1 MRNFHDNFET
11 RRQKFISALSNCMI
25 VPLTNWKMSFIISR
39 TIPLLILKT
48 SVASSWRFFWWM
60 LTDLS
65 FTNNSSKFKVV
76 SRVQKIVVFKKR
88 LKFCCFASCIKKNA
102 VYFLIFIIKLSSVLL
117 ICCAE
122 QFECAFNFK
131 FW

>member
-1 MRNFHDNFET
+1 MRNFHDTFER

-39 TIPLLILKT
+39 AIPLLILKT

-60 LTDLS
+60 LTDFS
-65 FTNNSSKFKVV
+65 FPNNSSKFKVV
-76 SRVQKIVVFKKR
+76 SRVQKIVVFKKGWNFVVLR
-88 LKFCCFASCIKKNA
+88 VASRKTP
-102 VYFLIFIIKLSSVLL
+102 LIFLFSLQSYLLL

-122 QFECAFNFK
+122 QCECAFNFK